1 MHILLTGATGFI
13 GGTLVPRLIAAGHT
27 LTIYSRKYRANQ
39 TRLAYIDTIEKLDG
53 LAPVDAVINLAG
65 ESLAAKRWTKA
76 YKKRLLSSR
85 IDLINQLIEALAS
98 YGHTPAAFLSAS
110 AIGWYGNRD
119 NIKLDEASSGGE
131 GFAAALCE
139 QWEASAHS
147 AADKLQSRVVTLRL
161 GVVLDRSGGAWPQLI
176 LPFKLGLQ
184 NWPGSGH
191 QVLSWIHR
199 QDAVA
204 AIEFCLAG
212 DLVGP
217 VNLTAPLP
225 VTYRELAT
233 AIASHKRLWLTAP
246 IPAWAMR
253 MMLGEMADEL
263 LLNGQ
268 YVVPNRLTHAGFEFE
283 YADIDTALSALLR

>member
-13 GGTLVPRLIAAGHT
+13 GGALVPRLLAAGHT
-27 LTIYSRKYRANQ
+27 LTVYSRQYRANQ

-53 LAPVDAVINLAG
+53 LAPIDAVINLAG

-85 IDLINQLIEALAS
+85 IDLTDQLIEALAS
-98 YGHTPAAFLSAS
+98 HGHTPAAFLSAS
-110 AIGWYGNRD
+110 AIGWYGNRG

-199 QDAVA
+199 QDTVA

-212 DLVGP
+212 DLAGP
-217 VNLTAPLP
+217 INLTAPLP

-253 MMLGEMADEL
+253 IMLGEMADEL

-283 YADIDTALSALLR
+283 YADIETALSALLR

>member
-13 GGTLVPRLIAAGHT
+13 GGALVPRLLAAGHT
-27 LTIYSRKYRANQ
+27 LTVYSRKYRANQ

-85 IDLINQLIEALAS
+85 IDLTDQLIEALAS
-98 YGHTPAAFLSAS
+98 HGHTPAAFLSAS
-110 AIGWYGNRD
+110 AIGWYGNRG

-199 QDAVA
+199 QDTVA

-212 DLVGP
+212 DLAGP
-217 VNLTAPLP
+217 INLTAPLP

-253 MMLGEMADEL
+253 IMLGEMADEL

-283 YADIDTALSALLR
+283 YADIETALSALLR

>member
-53 LAPVDAVINLAG
+53 IASVDAVINLAG

-85 IDLINQLIEALAS
+85 IDLTNQLIEALAS

-139 QWEASAHS
+139 QWEASAHR
-147 AADKLQSRVVTLRL
+147 AADTLQSRVVTLRL

-225 VTYRELAT
+225 LTYRELAT

-253 MMLGEMADEL
+253 IMLGEMADEL

-283 YADIDTALSALLR
+283 YADIETALVALLH

>member
-13 GGTLVPRLIAAGHT
+13 GGALVPRLLAAGHT
-27 LTIYSRKYRANQ
+27 LTVYSRQYRANQ

-53 LAPVDAVINLAG
+53 LAPIDAVINLAG

-85 IDLINQLIEALAS
+85 IDLTDQLIEALAS
-98 YGHTPAAFLSAS
+98 HGHTPAAFLSAS
-110 AIGWYGNRD
+110 AIGWYGNRG
-119 NIKLDEASSGGE
+119 NIKLEEASSGGE

-176 LPFKLGLQ
+176 LPFKLGLR

-217 VNLTAPLP
+217 VNVTAPLP

-253 MMLGEMADEL
+253 IMLGEMADEL

-268 YVVPNRLTHAGFEFE
+268 YVVPNRLTHTGFEFE
-283 YADIDTALSALLR
+283 YSDIDTALSALLR

>member
-13 GGTLVPRLIAAGHT
+13 GGALVPRLLAAGHT
-27 LTIYSRKYRANQ
+27 LTVYSRQYRANQ

-85 IDLINQLIEALAS
+85 IDLTDQLIEALAS
-98 YGHTPAAFLSAS
+98 HGHTPAAFLSAS
-110 AIGWYGNRD
+110 AIGWYGNRG

-233 AIASHKRLWLTAP
+233 AIDSHKRLWLPAP

-253 MMLGEMADEL
+253 IMLGEMADEL

-283 YADIDTALSALLR
+283 YADIETALSALLR

>member
-53 LAPVDAVINLAG
+53 IASVDAVINLAG

-76 YKKRLLSSR
+76 YKERLLSSR
-85 IDLINQLIEALAS
+85 IDLTNQLIEALAS

-139 QWEASAHS
+139 QWEASAHR
-147 AADKLQSRVVTLRL
+147 AADRLQSRVVTLRL

-246 IPAWAMR
+246 IPAWTMR
-253 MMLGEMADEL
+253 IMLGEMADEL

-283 YADIDTALSALLR
+283 YADIETALVALLH

>member
-13 GGTLVPRLIAAGHT
+13 GSALVPRLIAAGHT
-27 LTIYSRKYRANQ
+27 LTVYSRQYRANQ
-39 TRLAYIDTIEKLDG
+39 TRLMYIDTIEKLDG
-53 LAPVDAVINLAG
+53 IAPVDAVINLAG

-76 YKKRLLSSR
+76 YKKRLLSSG
-85 IDLINQLIEALAS
+85 IVLTDQLIETLAS
-98 YGHTPAAFLSAS
+98 YGHTPAVFLSAS

-119 NIKLDEASSGGE
+119 TIKLDEASSGGE
-131 GFAAALCE
+131 GFAADLCE
-139 QWEASAHS
+139 QWEASAQR
-147 AADKLQSRVVTLRL
+147 AKDKLQSRVITLRL

-217 VNLTAPLP
+217 VNVTAPLP

-253 MMLGEMADEL
+253 IMLGEMADEL

-283 YADIDTALSALLR
+283 YADIETALSALLR